1 MDYTI
6 SVLKFTKKMLN
17 KFHLIWHS
25 KNLFNSLK
33 HPRISHTNGKESM
46 NQMSFTSAE
55 MFLFSLIKTL
65 NSNRV
70 EAMST
75 LRYCLRCLSP
85 CSKWFFTNK
94 NYVTHNWIHV
104 NKFELR
110 CSLKFV
116 EKLKQKFF
124 FLLENNRNA
133 FFVCN
138 VKLNEMKSF
147 FGLIV
152 KCASTS

>member
-1 MDYTI
+1 MQYAQTNYHINCYSNKKNKNSQNRFRLNEFFSHTNNNQKKTLELISMDYTI
-6 SVLKFTKKMLN
+6 SVLKFEVHKKKLN

-85 CSKWFFTNK
+85 CSKWFFTNIRH
-94 NYVTHNWIHV
+94 T
-104 NKFELR
+104 
-110 CSLKFV
+110 
-116 EKLKQKFF
+116 
-124 FLLENNRNA
+124 
-133 FFVCN
+133 
-138 VKLNEMKSF
+138 
-147 FGLIV
+147 
-152 KCASTS
+152 

>member
-1 MDYTI
+1 MQYAQTNYHTNCYSNQKKPKILKIDSDWMNSFHTQNTKKTLELISMDYTI
-6 SVLKFTKKMLN
+6 SVLKFEVHKKKLN

-70 EAMST
+70 EF
-75 LRYCLRCLSP
+75 RCGFVDPSVLFALSKP
-85 CSKWFFTNK
+85 
-94 NYVTHNWIHV
+94 
-104 NKFELR
+104 L
-110 CSLKFV
+110 
-116 EKLKQKFF
+116 
-124 FLLENNRNA
+124 
-133 FFVCN
+133 
-138 VKLNEMKSF
+138 
-147 FGLIV
+147 
-152 KCASTS
+152 

>member
-1 MDYTI
+1 MQYAQTNYHINCYSNKKKTKNSQNRFRLNEFFSHTNNNKKKTLELISTDYTI

-85 CSKWFFTNK
+85 CSKWFFTNIRH
-94 NYVTHNWIHV
+94 T
-104 NKFELR
+104 
-110 CSLKFV
+110 
-116 EKLKQKFF
+116 
-124 FLLENNRNA
+124 
-133 FFVCN
+133 
-138 VKLNEMKSF
+138 
-147 FGLIV
+147 
-152 KCASTS
+152 